1 MRSNQHV
8 FLIADWRQQTR
19 NNSVPPE
26 LETGS
31 RERVVVRAPAEDCT
45 SLCRLCCALAH
56 PHAGV
61 LFGSRRGEGTHEAVP
76 APVLEGIKRVD
87 GMLIVRVA
95 GVTFDRLGWENE
107 GENDGLWERD
117 STSVLGM
124 HSTSKV
130 RFIL

>member
-1 MRSNQHV
+1 M
-8 FLIADWRQQTR
+8 
-19 NNSVPPE
+19 
-26 LETGS
+26 
-31 RERVVVRAPAEDCT
+31 
-45 SLCRLCCALAH
+45 
-56 PHAGV
+56 
-61 LFGSRRGEGTHEAVP
+61 
-76 APVLEGIKRVD
+76 LEGIKRVD

-117 STSVLGM
+117 STPVLGM